1 MKEHPMTVRSAF
13 LDTPELEPG
22 ITRFWLIRHALVEQ
36 NARMRLY
43 GATDVPLC
51 PESLVAQVG
60 MYQALAGRLPLTSA
74 WYTSPLSRTQDTAR
88 AIQRAGY
95 PETAWTVE
103 PGLIEQSMGDWHG
116 LEHAALPSKLRL
128 PAHVFWSIAAS
139 EVPPG
144 GESMEQVC
152 ERVAATLERLADA
165 HDGQDI
171 VAVSHGGAI
180 RAAVAHALGVG
191 AETALRLSVQNLAVT
206 ILERHPQSWRVV
218 AVNELP
224 GV

>member
-1 MKEHPMTVRSAF
+1 
-13 LDTPELEPG
+13 
-22 ITRFWLIRHALVEQ
+22 
-36 NARMRLY
+36 
-43 GATDVPLC
+43 
-51 PESLVAQVG
+51 
-60 MYQALAGRLPLTSA
+60 
-74 WYTSPLSRTQDTAR
+74 
-88 AIQRAGY
+88 
-95 PETAWTVE
+95 
-103 PGLIEQSMGDWHG
+103 MGEWHG
-116 LEHAALPSKLRL
+116 LPHAELPPKLEL

-152 ERVAATLERLADA
+152 ARVAQTMERLADA

-180 RAAVAHALGVG
+180 RAALAHALGID
-191 AETALRLSVQNLAVT
+191 AETALHFSVQNLSVT
-206 ILERHPQSWRVV
+206 ILERHPRCWRVV

>member
-1 MKEHPMTVRSAF
+1 MTERVTF
-13 LDTPELEPG
+13 LDAPELQPG

-43 GATDVPLC
+43 GSTDVPLC

-60 MYQALAGRLPLTSA
+60 MYEALAARLPRTTA
-74 WYTSPLSRTQDTAR
+74 WYCSPLSRAQDTAR

-95 PETAWTVE
+95 PETAWKIE
-103 PGLIEQSMGDWHG
+103 AGLIEQSMGDWHG
-116 LEHAALPSKLRL
+116 LDHAALPARLTL
-128 PAHVFWSIAAS
+128 PAHVFWSIAAD

-152 ERVAATLERLADA
+152 ARVGATLEQLADR
-165 HDGQDI
+165 HDGRDI

-180 RAAVAHALGVG
+180 RAALAHALGVE
-191 AETALRLSVQNLAVT
+191 AHTALRFSVQNLAVT

-218 AVNELP
+218 AVNELA

>member
-1 MKEHPMTVRSAF
+1 MTDRSRF
-13 LDTPELEPG
+13 LDTPELETG

-36 NARMRLY
+36 NARMMLY
-43 GATDVPLC
+43 GAMDVPLC
-51 PESLVAQVG
+51 PESLVAQVP
-60 MYQALAGRLPLTSA
+60 MYRALARRLPRTA
-74 WYTSPLSRTQDTAR
+74 ARYATPLSRTQRTAR
-88 AIQRAGY
+88 AIEEAGY
-95 PETAWTVE
+95 PEAVWEIE
-103 PGLIEQSMGDWHG
+103 PGLIEQNMGEWQG
-116 LEHAALPSKLRL
+116 LPHADLPSKLEL

-152 ERVAATLERLADA
+152 ARVGLTMERLADG

-171 VAVSHGGAI
+171 VVVSHGGAI
-180 RAAVAHALGVG
+180 RAAVAHALGAD
-191 AETALRLSVQNLAVT
+191 AETALRFSVQNLSVT